1 MAVWARKLRDS
12 GTGIEIGQATSDT
25 IGFYGN
31 TPVDQPATVSD
42 PAACAAMTATL
53 TGVDTGTDMTA
64 AQAATIVADLAALK
78 TAVDGNNAAIDSLID
93 RLQESGFIASS

>member
-1 MAVWARKLRDS
+1 MTEVFDAVQALEVRTEKFSVS
-12 GTGIEIGQATSDT
+12 GTPAAQQTT
-25 IGFYGN
+25 I
-31 TPVDQPATVSD
+31 SD

-78 TAVDGNNAAIDSLID
+78 TAVDANNAAIDSLID
-93 RLQESGFIASS
+93 KLQAFGLIA